1 MEEYKFNQLKEKF
14 SEVGYKNIQ
23 YTYKITKIS
32 KRLKENK
39 INPKLLNYLFYLK
52 TKVADKNHKL

>member
-23 YTYKITKIS
+23 FSYNITKIS

-39 INPKLLNYLFYLK
+39 IKPGLLNYLFYLK
-52 TKVADKNHKL
+52 TKVVDQDQKL